1 MRGCWRAG
9 LAGAAALLLSL
20 GPGHGQASSASGSGA
35 LRYCDS
41 PAPLSAAQQDR
52 LLRVSGLIKAELER
66 SGARVALVAR
76 SGLNLQRFDM
86 RYSHAGLSLAASADT
101 PWAVRQLYFAC
112 EERQPRLFDQGLSAF
127 VLGTDDPSQ
136 GYISVVT
143 LPAKAAAAVERVA
156 LDNALALRLLGA
168 SYSANAYAYGSRYQ
182 NCNQWLIELLATAWG
197 ALPAAADPRAAAQSW
212 LKASGYEAAVFQ
224 LPWRPLLW
232 LTALSPWLHRDDH
245 PAEDLGQAL
254 FRVSMPAAIEAF
266 VRRQL
271 PNAERVEFCHT
282 EAHVVIRR
290 GWEALAPGCVPGVGD
305 QVIALD

>member
-1 MRGCWRAG
+1 M
-9 LAGAAALLLSL
+9 
-20 GPGHGQASSASGSGA
+20 
-35 LRYCDS
+35 
-41 PAPLSAAQQDR
+41 
-52 LLRVSGLIKAELER
+52 
-66 SGARVALVAR
+66 
-76 SGLNLQRFDM
+76 
-86 RYSHAGLSLAASADT
+86 
-101 PWAVRQLYFAC
+101 
-112 EERQPRLFDQGLSAF
+112 
-127 VLGTDDPSQ
+127 
-136 GYISVVT
+136 
-143 LPAKAAAAVERVA
+143 ERVA

-197 ALPAAADPRAAAQSW
+197 ALPAAADPRVAAQSW

-271 PNAERVEFCHT
+271 PSAERVEFCHT